1 MNPLEALETDPIG
14 PKIMRER
21 TPGASHDAS

>member
-1 MNPLEALETDPIG
+1 MNPLEALETDPTG
-14 PKIMRER
+14 PKISKER

>member
-1 MNPLEALETDPIG
+1 MNPLEVLETDPTG
-14 PKIMRER
+14 PKIRSER

>member
-1 MNPLEALETDPIG
+1 MNPLEVLETDPTG
-14 PKIMRER
+14 PKIGKER